1 MSDSYGDLWILGSVV
16 LIGLLVRVGLGVVA
30 RVPRAARAEDDAFLL
45 RGRHAA
51 RDRDDAEEDPVPE
64 SGIRL
69 KVSARNSP
77 EVTPE
82 RSA

>member
-16 LIGLLVRVGLGVVA
+16 LIGVLVRLGLGAIA
-30 RVPRAARAEDDAFLL
+30 RLQRAARAEEESLLL

-51 RDRDDAEEDPVPE
+51 RDREEDDEEPVPE
-64 SGIRL
+64 SGVRL
-69 KVSARNSP
+69 KTAARPSRA
-77 EVTPE
+77 PE

>member
-16 LIGLLVRVGLGVVA
+16 LIGLLVRVGLAVLA
-30 RVPRAARAEDDAFLL
+30 RVQRAARAEEDSLLL
-45 RGRHAA
+45 RGRHAV
-51 RDRDDAEEDPVPE
+51 RDHDDADEEPVPE

-69 KVSARNSP
+69 KVGARKSNAL
-77 EVTPE
+77 TPE